1 MPTNDFL
8 TFSSAPG
15 ANVLSQ
21 SAYADA
27 GNTDRATGYVTGTA
41 SSQAVN
47 KTLRQA
53 SIISSMIAQL
63 IVDQTSQDAVDD
75 GTIATLE
82 TNFTNAILA
91 IAGNRI
97 IQISDVVNLTASL
110 AAKLGTT
117 DNAVSASK
125 LQTARQIALSGL
137 ISGASNFDGSG
148 NISISTAIADA
159 ALSIA
164 KTSGLQS
171 ALNAKAE
178 LASPAFTGSP
188 TAPTQSTA
196 DNSAHLATTA
206 FARALF
212 NSLVS
217 VSPGI
222 INVLGFK
229 IQYGKDT
236 CPASGAYQ
244 ALRSVTW
251 NQSFQSSP
259 YSFAIAVGN
268 SQAPKGPVVA
278 YVNSNETTSGGT
290 FAFDIAEGSG
300 QSGIISSPIPF
311 NWFAIGY

>member
-1 MPTNDFL
+1 MATSDFL
-8 TFSSAPG
+8 TFSAAAG
-15 ANVLSQ
+15 ANVLTQ

-53 SIISSMIAQL
+53 SIISAMVAQL
-63 IVDQTSQDAVDD
+63 IVDQTGQDAVDD

-97 IQISDVVNLTASL
+97 IQISDVVNLTATL
-110 AAKLGTT
+110 ASKLGVS
-117 DNAVSASK
+117 DNAASASK
-125 LQTARQIALSGL
+125 LQTARQIALAGLVSG
-137 ISGASNFDGSG
+137 SANFDGSG
-148 NISISTAIADA
+148 NISISTVIADA

-171 ALNAKAE
+171 ALNAKAS
-178 LASPAFTGSP
+178 LASPAFSGSP

-196 DNSAHLATTA
+196 DNSSSLATTA

-217 VSPGI
+217 ASPGVI
-222 INVLGFK
+222 RVLGFK

-251 NQSFQSSP
+251 HEAFQSSP
-259 YSFAIAVGN
+259 YSMAIAVTN

-278 YVNSNETTSGGT
+278 YVNSNETTTSGT